1 MKTYNIF
8 ISHSW
13 NYSDTYKKLRTLLKK
28 KKYFSFKDYS
38 VPRDDPIH
46 NAPNSNELYEA
57 IKRQI
62 SPCHVVLIPAG
73 VYVTYSTWI
82 NNEIH
87 IAKNEFQD
95 PKPIIAIRPW
105 AQTNISTV
113 VKENADEIVGWNTD
127 SVVGAIRKHS

>member
-87 IAKNEFQD
+87 IAKNEFQG